1 MKILTVIPAR
11 GGSKGIP
18 KKNIRF
24 IAGQPLLAYAIQCA
38 KASSYDMEVVV
49 TSDEEEIQNIA
60 RRFEARVV
68 ERPAELAGDSV
79 TLDPVI
85 NHAVMTMERVSQC
98 SYDIVITMQPTSPL
112 LSSATLDA
120 AIKFFIENKYDTV
133 LSGVNDPRLSWRI
146 ENGECVPNY
155 MERLNRQYMPREL
168 KETGAF
174 VITKRACVTP
184 NSRFGSRVSVFEVPE
199 HESGDIDTPQD
210 WLIAQYELQ
219 RKRIVIRLEGYPQ
232 IGLGHI
238 YRGLRL
244 AENFIEHN
252 LLFVISEKSQLGIQ
266 KLEQSHYPYRV
277 IASEDEFFAYL
288 DESPADIVI
297 NDILDTDTA
306 YMQRLKKSGA
316 RIINFED
323 MGEGRL
329 LADAVVNALYES
341 ETEASNTYWGDKYY
355 LIRDEFL
362 LEPSRDFQEN
372 VKEILVIF
380 GGTDPN
386 NLTDKT
392 VQALMKLPEE
402 QGIHYTVILGMGYRY
417 AEKIRNLVTC
427 MPSSFD
433 VVQDVKMMTEYM
445 RKADI
450 AVSSQGRTMLELVT
464 MKVPTILMAQNEREM
479 THAFGSLENGFLN
492 LGLGRTIEAD
502 TIYET
507 IQWLIHC
514 PGIRRNMWEQMA
526 KKDLTHGAERVKRI
540 ILGENEI

>member
-11 GGSKGIP
+11 GGSRGIP

-38 KASSYDMEVVV
+38 KASTYDMEVVV

-60 RRFEARVV
+60 RRYGARIV
-68 ERPAELAGDSV
+68 ERPVELAGDSV

-85 NHAVMTMERVSQC
+85 DHAVTVMEALLQC

-112 LSSATLDA
+112 LSTETLDA
-120 AIKFFIENKYDTV
+120 AIGFFIEHKYDTV

-146 ENGECVPNY
+146 ENGQCVPNY
-155 MERLNRQYMPREL
+155 AKRLNRQYLPKEL

-174 VITKRACVTP
+174 VITKRIWVTP
-184 NSRFGSRVSVFEVPE
+184 VSRFGKKIAVFEIPE
-199 HESGDIDTPQD
+199 REAGDIDTPQD

-219 RKRIVIRLEGYPQ
+219 RKKIVIRLEGYPQ

-244 AENFIEHN
+244 AESFIEHDV
-252 LLFVISEKSQLGIQ
+252 LFVISERSQLGIQ

-277 IASEDEFFAYL
+277 IADEKDFFAYL
-288 DESPADIVI
+288 EESPADIVI
-297 NDILDTDTA
+297 NDVLDTDMD
-306 YMQRLKKSGA
+306 YMQELRKSGA
-316 RIINFED
+316 KIINFED
-323 MGEGRL
+323 MGEGRR
-329 LADAVVNALYES
+329 LADAVINALYEK
-341 ETEASNTYWGDKYY
+341 ETGEANAYWGDKYY

-362 LEPSRDFQEN
+362 LEPPRSFREE
-372 VKEILVIF
+372 VREILVIF

-386 NLTDKT
+386 DLTDKT
-392 VQALMKLPEE
+392 VRAFMKLAAE
-402 QGIHYTVILGMGYRY
+402 QELHCTVILGMGYPHAGKIRSLVSCMP
-417 AEKIRNLVTC
+417 EKI
-427 MPSSFD
+427 D
-433 VVQDVKMMTEYM
+433 VIQDVRMMTQYM
-445 RKADI
+445 ARADI
-450 AVSSQGRTMLELVT
+450 AVSSQGRTMLELVS

-479 THAFGSLENGFLN
+479 AHVFGSLENGFLN
-492 LGLGRTIEAD
+492 LGLGKAVETD

-514 PGIRRNMWEQMA
+514 PGIRRNMWEQMS
-526 KKDLTHGAERVKRI
+526 KKDLTHGMERVKRI
-540 ILGENEI
+540 IME